1 MTIQSRQQAQAR
13 FASFMDPLELERVER
28 IKVMNSRH
36 ISSARD
42 AQLKTYYQRLIR
54 NTQTENSKL
63 AGLVILGSS
72 GSGKTHLVR
81 SMENMPG
88 FQPYRVPEEP
98 DFEMLPYISVDAPP
112 KAAPNYILWEIAKAC
127 GSVMEKPGNVPEMI
141 EHLTRWFEKRR
152 VLFVHVDEFQH
163 ALRTGT
169 EKQIKE
175 IQDTIKELIQIDAKW
190 PVQVILS
197 GTRDLLAF
205 RESNDELR
213 TRTMPF
219 DLESL
224 LPENDLPVVMAIA
237 DGIIT
242 QHAGLEH
249 SELIDEDFAHKL
261 LKAANY
267 QFGSVIQF
275 TRLACEEVILEG
287 GTNVTIDHFAAVY
300 NLLVGDRGENFNM
313 FNSLGW
319 RELRIPR
326 GIVEGTAFTDI
337 AKKRKKTSKVR

>member
-1 MTIQSRQQAQAR
+1 MTLDARQQAQAR
-13 FASFMDPLELERVER
+13 FASFMDPLELKRVER
-28 IKVMNSRH
+28 IKAMNARH
-36 ISSARD
+36 ISSDRD
-42 AQLKTYYQRLIR
+42 GQLRTYYQRLIR

-81 SMENMPG
+81 SMEVLPG

-98 DFEMLPYISVDAPP
+98 SFDMLPYVSVDAPP

-127 GSVMEKPGNVPEMI
+127 GSPMEHPGNVPEMI
-141 EHLTRWFEKRR
+141 EHLTKWFERRR
-152 VLFVHVDEFQH
+152 VMFVHIDEFQH

-197 GTRDLLAF
+197 GTRDLVAF

-224 LPENDLPVVMAIA
+224 LPDNDLPIVMAIV

-242 QHAGLEH
+242 KHAGL
-249 SELIDEDFAHKL
+249 SYVDLIDEDFAHKL
-261 LKAANY
+261 LKASNY
-267 QFGSVIQF
+267 QFGSVI
-275 TRLACEEVILEG
+275 
-287 GTNVTIDHFAAVY
+287 
-300 NLLVGDRGENFNM
+300 
-313 FNSLGW
+313 
-319 RELRIPR
+319 
-326 GIVEGTAFTDI
+326 
-337 AKKRKKTSKVR
+337 